1 MTDLRI
7 EYDRGTMV
15 IHLEEFLSCRS
26 VAKVKKLLKII
37 QRSYTPEAADQMR
50 QFIRDKVSG
59 LDALM
64 KVSANQYVRLKEE
77 VRNIQNDVDV
87 WKSQRDRNTKNS
99 NPYKHYNDK
108 LKVSREQ
115 LRDAKKSLN
124 TVKREFDNHAKD
136 KVFFEKM
143 LSEIFS

>member
-7 EYDRGTMV
+7 EYDRGIMV

-26 VAKVKKLLKII
+26 AAKVKKLLKII
-37 QRSYTPEAADQMR
+37 QRSDTPEVADQIR
-50 QFIRDKVSG
+50 QHIQSRVSG

-64 KVSANQYVRLKEE
+64 KVSANQFVRLKEQ

-99 NPYKHYNDK
+99 NPYKYYNDK

-115 LRDAKKSLN
+115 LREAKKSLN

-136 KVFFEKM
+136 KVFFEKL

>member
-7 EYDRGTMV
+7 EYDRGKMI

-37 QRSYTPEAADQMR
+37 QRSYTPEAADQMQ
-50 QFIRDKVSG
+50 QFIKDKVSG
-59 LDALM
+59 LDGLM
-64 KVSANQYVRLKEE
+64 KISANQCVRFTEE
-77 VRNIQNDVDV
+77 VKNIQNDVDV
-87 WKSQRDRNTKNS
+87 WKSQRSRFKKS
-99 NPYKHYNDK
+99 EKGWEHYNDN
-108 LKVSREQ
+108 LKKSREK

-136 KVFFEKM
+136 KVFFEKL